1 MNLHRRAAKQNLPT
15 GNISLI
21 IIDMQPHTFETSRDE
36 NTILACIRAIEKAI
50 EDDIP
55 IIVVEYEGCGRTN
68 QRLRGY
74 LDGYEH
80 TRYVVKNSDSG
91 AKIIIECIE
100 QNDWDIKTFRVCGVN
115 TQCCVAST
123 IRILVRKFDKQIEVI
138 KDGCNTVPSAK
149 DDCFDSKTFNNKNV
163 VLV

>member
-15 GNISLI
+15 GNTSLV
-21 IIDMQPHTFETSRDE
+21 IIDMQPDTFQTSRDE
-36 NTILACIRAIEKAI
+36 DTILACIKAIEKAI

-55 IIVVEYEGCGRTN
+55 IFVVEYEGSGRTN
-68 QRLRGY
+68 QRLRCY
-74 LDGYEH
+74 LNGYEH

-91 AKIIIECIE
+91 ARVIIECME

-138 KDGCNTVPSAK
+138 KEGCNTFGARK
-149 DDCFDSKTFNNKNV
+149 FDSFTSTTFNNKNV